1 LTTIRVEDGG
11 RSRALGPADFPVPL
25 GGAGSPVP
33 VAGSGGPLAWLGLA
47 DGEVFLQPSPGASVV
62 CNGTRLSASHWLRDG
77 DALRLG
83 PTRVEVSV
91 RADGMRLVV
100 LALAEENP
108 TEPPVVLVPPPRD
121 ERLSPEDATPGAPI
135 QPIDYKPRRTG
146 PAPRPRTAPRG
157 RTIALAGL
165 LLVAAALAFFVSQL
179 ATFGVVVEPEPDA
192 VALRG
197 RWPVVRLASRF
208 VALPGS
214 YTLVAEKDGYRRL
227 EAPVEVTGE
236 PGQVIALAMRLL
248 PGRLTVDTGGVAGAE
263 VALDG
268 RTVGETPL
276 AAFEA
281 EAGEREVR
289 VRADGYE
296 ELRAR
301 VAIEGRG
308 KEQRLAVA
316 LVALPTP
323 PPAKAPPPAPGVLV
337 VRSDPSGARV
347 EVDGVD
353 RGETPLELAVEPDR
367 EHAIR
372 LTKEGHDE
380 ASVSARLRAGVRHEQ
395 VVRLAPRLG
404 EVKVAARPPDAELFV
419 DGRPAGRAD
428 QTLQLLAVP
437 HEIEIR
443 REGYESVK
451 QAVTPRPGF
460 PQTVSVA
467 LKSREEVREEKT
479 PRVARSPEG
488 HEMRLVEGGTF
499 KLGASRREPGRR
511 ANEPLRDVSLAR
523 RFYVA
528 TREVSNLQFR
538 RFQPGHTSGRV
549 GAESLDL
556 DDQPVVRVTW
566 QQAAAYCNWLSE
578 REGLPKVYVEREGRL
593 QAAAPVGTGYRLPT
607 EAEWERVARYPGG
620 AAALKYPWG
629 PSLPVP
635 PGAGNYADAKARG
648 LVAQVL
654 DGYDDGVAATAPV
667 QSMGPNALGFLH
679 LGGNV
684 AEWTHDLYSI
694 MPSVEGQL
702 ARDPVGPA
710 EGEYHVIRGASFL
723 QATVTELRLSYR
735 DYGKDARPDVGFR
748 VARYAE

>member
-1 LTTIRVEDGG
+1 
-11 RSRALGPADFPVPL
+11 
-25 GGAGSPVP
+25 VP
-33 VAGSGGPLAWLGLA
+33 VAGSAGPVAWLGLA
-47 DGEVFLQPSPGASVV
+47 DGEVFVQPSPGAAVL
-62 CNGTRLSASHWLRDG
+62 CNGARLSASHWLRDG

-91 RADGMRLVV
+91 RADDVRLVV
-100 LALAEENP
+100 LALAEESP
-108 TEPPVVLVPPPRD
+108 TEPPVVLIPPPRD
-121 ERLSPEDATPGAPI
+121 ERLSPGDAPPGTPI
-135 QPIDYKPRRTG
+135 QPIGYTPRRSG
-146 PAPRPRTAPRG
+146 PLPRPRRAPRG

-165 LLVAAALAFFVSQL
+165 LLAAAGLAAFVSRL
-179 ATFGVVVEPEPDA
+179 ATVGVAIDPEPDA

-208 VALPGS
+208 VALPGA
-214 YTLVAEKDGYRRL
+214 YTLVAEKNGYRRL
-227 EAPVEVTGE
+227 EAPVEVTGDA
-236 PGQVIALAMRLL
+236 GQVLTLAMQLL
-248 PGRLTVDTGGVAGAE
+248 PGRLTVDSGGVAGAE
-263 VALDG
+263 VAVDG
-268 RTVGETPL
+268 RTVGTTPL
-276 AAFEA
+276 AAFEV

-296 ELRAR
+296 EFRAR

-308 KEQRLAVA
+308 KEQHVAVA
-316 LVALPTP
+316 LVVLPTP
-323 PPAKAPPPAPGVLV
+323 PPGPPPPPAPAVLV
-337 VRSDPSGARV
+337 VRSEPTGARV
-347 EVDGVD
+347 EVDGED
-353 RGETPLELAVEPDR
+353 SGETPLEL
-367 EHAIR
+367 R
-372 LTKEGHDE
+372 LPPGRSHRMRVTKEGYDDAE
-380 ASVSARLRAGVRHEQ
+380 TSVELRAGQKREETA
-395 VVRLAPRLG
+395 RLAPRLG
-404 EVKVAARPPDAELFV
+404 EVKVAARPPDAELLV
-419 DGRPAGRAD
+419 DGQPAGRAD

-443 REGYESVK
+443 REGYEAVK
-451 QAVTPRPGF
+451 QTVTPRPGF

-467 LKSREEVREEKT
+467 LKSREELREEKT

-488 HEMRLVEGGTF
+488 HELCLVEGGTF

-511 ANEPLRDVSLAR
+511 ANEPLRDVLLAR

-538 RFQPGHTSGRV
+538 RFEAGHASGRV

-566 QQAAAYCNWLSE
+566 QQAAAYCNWLSA
-578 REGLPKVYVEREGRL
+578 REGLPKAYGEREGRL
-593 QAAAPVGTGYRLPT
+593 QPAAPVGTGYRLPT
-607 EAEWERVARYPGG
+607 EAEWERVARYPDGR
-620 AAALKYPWG
+620 AALKYPWG
-629 PSLPVP
+629 PALPVP

-654 DGYDDGVAATAPV
+654 EGYDDGYAAAAPV
-667 QSMGPNALGFLH
+667 QSMPANALGFLH

-684 AEWTHDLYSI
+684 AEWAHDFYSI

-723 QATVTELRLSYR
+723 HATVTQLRLSYR
-735 DYGKDARPDVGFR
+735 DYGKDARADVGFR